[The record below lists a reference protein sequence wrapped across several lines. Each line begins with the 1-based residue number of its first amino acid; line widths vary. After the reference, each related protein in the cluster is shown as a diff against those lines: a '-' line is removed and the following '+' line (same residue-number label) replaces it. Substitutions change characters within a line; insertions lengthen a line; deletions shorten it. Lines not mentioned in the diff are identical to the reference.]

1 MTYLNVEPIKLKNII
16 VDKQDQQVLNNITKL
31 LKKIIKNISPNKT
44 SKIYKKI
51 DNLTQQNIN
60 INQQIYDIDIY
71 EKKKHNIDDLK
82 FKKIIEKKEHLI
94 KIKMRNEQEILDL
107 LKQLEPQNSR
117 VIEDTSLTNYIN
129 QINEELGTAYNKETL
144 KTTFIDN
151 FKIIEQATHDITDIN
166 TQITTISDKITS
178 ITKRYDVKI

>member
-16 VDKQDQQVLNNITKL
+16 VDNQDQQVLNNITKL

-44 SKIYKKI
+44 KIYKKI

-82 FKKIIEKKEHLI
+82 FKQIIEKKDHLI
-94 KIKMRNEQEILDL
+94 KIKTRNEQEILDL
-107 LKQLEPQNSR
+107 LKQLETQKCTQ
-117 VIEDTSLTNYIN
+117 DTSLTNYIN
-129 QINEELGTAYNKETL
+129 QINKELGTEYDEKTL
-144 KTTFIDN
+144 KSTFIENLYTISNGIQQLDSLDT
-151 FKIIEQATHDITDIN
+151 KITNITDI
-166 TQITTISDKITS
+166 ISTILST
-178 ITKRYDVKI
+178 